1 MTRSP
6 SLRPLVA
13 LIGLLCSGGA
23 FADVAD
29 VADNDAVLPTVTVQG
44 ASANDGLGLA
54 RQNATA
60 SRLNLTAQELP
71 ASVEALSA
79 DTMQARGDLLVK
91 EAVTRT
97 TGLTDISSPGNGVA
111 YSARGFSGSGAIALL
126 ENGQRPQVGSG
137 TATYPAD
144 PWGYE
149 YIEVLRGPGSIVHG
163 SGTTGATINAVR
175 KAPSRTSSFEAMA
188 GFGGGQ
194 ALRAG
199 VGATGAL
206 GEKGAFRIDAYADHS
221 DGFID
226 RGEARHGKVL
236 TSVNYAL
243 TPDLDLDLSV
253 DHLEQKPQRY
263 FGTPLVNGGLSHA
276 LRDQNYNVSD
286 ADIDFVDDKAVAR
299 LTWRYS
305 PALTISNELAY
316 MKARRNWRNVEYY
329 NYDAAAKVVE
339 RSDYIAIH
347 HDQEQT
353 GNRLEARWI
362 EGANRVVAGW
372 EASTINFKQTNN
384 SPYGGAS
391 VVAPIG
397 FNPGVFDSPDLLKPN
412 FATDTTTS
420 AFYLEDAY
428 SLTPELQLLAGLRHD
443 RYSVARV
450 SLLGA
455 AGFTSKLQ
463 SNAVRLGLTWKLD
476 SATSLYA
483 QVSSGSDPVTSLLSL
498 NLANSRYKLTS
509 SRQVEA
515 GVKQSLAGGKAE
527 WTAALYRITK
537 DDIITRDPANAALS
551 IQGGSQSSRGAE
563 ATASVALNSAWRV
576 EANAAYTDAQFDQL
590 IESGNISRAGNRP
603 SDVPKISSNLW
614 LNYRADGWRGALG
627 ARYVGERYIDNANR
641 QTLPAYTTFDASLGW
656 TVSRNL
662 LVQLNLRNLG
672 NKLYAVTSYSSSQYL
687 LGDRRHAELT
697 AQWRY

>member
-1 MTRSP
+1 MSRSTHCHSP
-6 SLRPLVA
+6 SLRPIVVA
-13 LIGLLCSGGA
+13 IALCSDGA
-23 FADVAD
+23 FAGEAD
-29 VADNDAVLPTVTVQG
+29 LLPTVTVQG
-44 ASANDGLGLA
+44 SSANEGLGLA

-60 SRLNLTAQELP
+60 SRLNLSAQELP

-79 DTMQARGDLLVK
+79 DTMQARGDLLLK
-91 EAVTRT
+91 DAITRT
-97 TGLTDISSPGNGVA
+97 TGLTDTSSPGNGVA
-111 YSARGFSGSGAIALL
+111 YSARGFTGNGSIALL

-149 YIEVLRGPGSIVHG
+149 YIEVLRGPGSIVYG

-175 KAPSRTSSFEAMA
+175 KAPSRTSSVEAMA
-188 GFGGGQ
+188 GLGGGQ

-199 VGATGAL
+199 VGASGAL
-206 GEKGAFRIDAYADHS
+206 GGQGAFRIDAYADHS

-226 RGEARHGKVL
+226 RGEARHGKLL
-236 TSVNYAL
+236 TSANFAL
-243 TPDLDLDLSV
+243 TPDLDLDLSL
-253 DHLEQKPQRY
+253 DHMEQKPQRY
-263 FGTPLVNGGLSHA
+263 FGTPLVDGRLSRA

-286 ADIDFVDDKAVAR
+286 ADISFVDNKAVAR
-299 LTWRYS
+299 LSWRYS

-329 NYDAAAKVVE
+329 HYDSAANVVQ

-362 EGANRVVAGW
+362 GAVNRVVAGW
-372 EASTINFKQTNN
+372 EVSSINFKHTNN

-391 VVAPIG
+391 TVAPTG
-397 FNPGVFDSPDLLKPN
+397 FDPGVFDSPDALKPN
-412 FATDTTTS
+412 FATDTTS
-420 AFYLEDAY
+420 NAFYVEDAY
-428 SLTPELQLLAGLRHD
+428 SLTPQLLLLAGLRHD
-443 RYSVARV
+443 RYKVDRV
-450 SLLGA
+450 SLLAPGA
-455 AGFTSKLQ
+455 AGFSSTLQ
-463 SNAVRLGLTWKLD
+463 SNAARLGLTWKLD
-476 SATSLYA
+476 NATSLYA

-509 SRQVEA
+509 ARQVET

-537 DDIITRDPANAALS
+537 DDIITRDPLNAALS

-563 ATASVALNSAWRV
+563 VTASLALNAAWRV
-576 EANAAYTDAQFDQL
+576 EANAAYTDARFDQL

-603 SDVPKISSNLW
+603 ADVPRTSANLW
-614 LNYRADGWRGALG
+614 LNYRNDGWRAAAG
-627 ARYVGERYIDNANR
+627 ARYVGERYIDNANS
-641 QTLPAYTTFDASLGW
+641 QALPAYTTFDASIGW
-656 TVSRNL
+656 NASRNV
-662 LVQLNLRNLG
+662 LVQLNLRNLAD
-672 NKLYAVTSYSSSQYL
+672 KLYASTSYSDSQYL

-697 AQWRY
+697 VQWRY